1 MVWYWLY
8 NFVLTVGFLALLPL
22 LPLIYF
28 LGPRYRDGLG
38 QRFAIYPPAIEDFLR
53 AARPVWIHAAS
64 VGEVRAAA
72 PLVRAF
78 KRGAPGRTVLLSTFT
93 ATGHRIAAQTEG
105 VDAAIFLPLDFS
117 WIVGRALRRIHPA
130 LLVFIETEIWPN
142 LLREASR
149 RGVPTLLLSGRLSSA
164 AFARYARWR
173 PFFRRVL
180 GYFTVFGMQSSE
192 DAARLQSLGADEK
205 RISVV
210 GSLKFSGKQDSAAA
224 AALIAARNPARPLI
238 VAGSTHRGEEEILL
252 RALTLARRRFPR
264 LSLVIAPRHPE
275 RFAEVEKLL
284 RASPF
289 DFQRRSGIEPKRFF
303 ENDVLLLDT
312 VGELEEFFA
321 AGDIAF
327 VGGSLVDVGG
337 HNILEPARWQK
348 PVLFGP
354 CMSNFAEIAAQM
366 KLAGGAFEVRGADD
380 MAERWIELLADRD
393 LCIRSGKL
401 AAQLAGARD
410 EAFSR
415 NLILAER
422 YL

>member
-1 MVWYWLY
+1 MIWYWFY
-8 NFVLTVGFLALLPL
+8 NIVLTLGFLVLLPV

-38 QRFAIYPPAIEDFLR
+38 QRFAIYPPAIEAFLR

-72 PLVRAF
+72 SLVRAL
-78 KRGAPGRTVLLSTFT
+78 KSDSPGRKVLLSTFT

-117 WIVGRALRRIHPA
+117 WTVRRALSRIRPA

-142 LLREASR
+142 LVRESFR
-149 RGVPTLLLSGRLSSA
+149 RGVPTLLLSGRLSAA

-180 GYFTVFGMQSSE
+180 GYFTVFGVQSSD
-192 DAARLQSLGADEK
+192 DAARLHGLGADEK

-210 GSLKFSGKQDSAAA
+210 GSLKFAVEQGGGAA
-224 AALIAARNPARPLI
+224 AALIAARDPARPLI
-238 VAGSTHRGEEEILL
+238 VAGSTHRGEEEVLI
-252 RALTLARRRFPR
+252 RALGIARRRFPTV
-264 LSLVIAPRHPE
+264 SLVIAPRHPE

-284 RASPF
+284 LASPF
-289 DFQRRSGIEPKRFF
+289 DFQRRSGSDASRFF
-303 ENDVLLLDT
+303 EKDVLLLDT
-312 VGELEEFFA
+312 VGELAEFFA
-321 AGDIAF
+321 AADIAF
-327 VGGSLVDVGG
+327 VGGSLIDVGG

-348 PVLFGP
+348 PVVFGP
-354 CMSNFAEIAAQM
+354 CMRNFAEIAAQM
-366 KLAGGAFEVRGADD
+366 KQAGGAFEVRGADD
-380 MAERWIELLADRD
+380 LAERWIELLSDADLRV
-393 LCIRSGKL
+393 RSGKL
-401 AAQLAGARD
+401 AAQFAGAHH
-410 EAFSR
+410 EAFTR
-415 NLILAER
+415 NLTLAQR

>member
-1 MVWYWLY
+1 MVWYWVY
-8 NFVLTVGFLALLPL
+8 NFVLTLGFLALLPL

-28 LGPRYRDGLG
+28 LGPRYRVGLG
-38 QRFAIYPPAIEDFLR
+38 QRFAIYPSAIEDFLR

-72 PLVRAF
+72 PLVRAL
-78 KRGAPGRTVLLSTFT
+78 KDGAPGRTVLLSTFT
-93 ATGHRIAAQTEG
+93 ATGHRIAARTDG

-117 WIVGRALRRIHPA
+117 WIVHRALRRIHPA

-142 LLREASR
+142 LLRECSR

-164 AFARYARWR
+164 AFVRYAHWL

-192 DAARLQSLGADEK
+192 DAVRLQSLGADEK

-224 AALIAARNPARPLI
+224 AALIAARDPARPLI
-238 VAGSTHRGEEEILL
+238 VAGSTHRGEEETLL
-252 RALTLARRRFPR
+252 RALTVARGHFPR

-275 RFAEVEKLL
+275 RFREVAKLL

-289 DFQRRSGIEPKRFF
+289 EFQLRSGVESKQFF
-303 ENDVLLLDT
+303 EKDVLLLDT
-312 VGELEEFFA
+312 VGELADFFA

-366 KLAGGAFEVRGADD
+366 KQAGGAFEVRGADD
-380 MAERWIELLADRD
+380 LAERWVELLSDRE
-393 LCIRSGKL
+393 LCLHSGKM

-410 EAFSR
+410 EAFTR
-415 NLILAER
+415 NLALAER

>member
-1 MVWYWLY
+1 MLWYWLY
-8 NFVLTVGFLALLPL
+8 NLLLTVGFLALLPA

-28 LGPRYRDGLG
+28 LGPRYRAGLG
-38 QRFAIYPPAIEDFLR
+38 QRFAIYPSAIENFLR

-72 PLVRAF
+72 PLVRAL
-78 KRGAPGRTVLLSTFT
+78 KSGRPERKVLLSTFT
-93 ATGHRIAAQTEG
+93 ATGQRIAAETEG

-117 WIVGRALRRIHPA
+117 WVVRRALGRIRPA

-142 LLREASR
+142 LLRESFR
-149 RGVPTLLLSGRLSSA
+149 RGVPTLLLSGRLSAA
-164 AFARYARWR
+164 AFARYSRWR

-180 GYFTVFGMQSSE
+180 GHFTVFGMQSSE
-192 DAARLQSLGADEK
+192 DAARLQGLGADARK
-205 RISVV
+205 IAVV
-210 GSLKFSGKQDSAAA
+210 GSLKFAAA
-224 AALIAARNPARPLI
+224 QNASAPAALIGARDPARPLV

-252 RALTLARRRFPR
+252 RALALARRRLPM
-264 LSLVIAPRHPE
+264 LSLVLAPRHPE

-289 DFQRRSGIEPKRFF
+289 EFQRRSAAAPSGFF
-303 ENDVLLLDT
+303 SRDVLLLDT
-312 VGELEEFFA
+312 LGELAEFFA

-327 VGGSLVDVGG
+327 VGGSLVEVGG
-337 HNILEPARWQK
+337 HNILEPARREK

-366 KLAGGAFEVRGADD
+366 KQAGGAFEVRGAEDL
-380 MAERWIELLADRD
+380 AERWIALWENPD
-393 LCIRSGKL
+393 LRVRSGKL
-401 AAQLAGARD
+401 AAECAAARQD
-410 EAFSR
+410 AFTR
-415 NLILAER
+415 NLTLAER